1 MKRKLWFT
9 PLFLFTFLLC
19 NAQKKNY
26 FSFENGVYFGNTN
39 SNIAAG
45 MVSSGLNDTEAAD
58 FFLFTITTDY
68 PRKKTD
74 NTSYRVKFG
83 HYLND
88 KTAIEAGFGLS
99 YSGEVKGY
107 DEKGLGQSSNY
118 LTLTSNI
125 NTLYIAFVKTDTRGA
140 TGFGI
145 GPAFSFY
152 KLTKDINRGS
162 IKQSKNYF
170 LPGAMMNGFWN
181 FVSRPSCFV
190 GIGTELLFTTQAKI
204 DEIKI
209 TTQTSTSTFKS
220 TKAGSFN
227 GNISLNA
234 GFRF

>member
-1 MKRKLWFT
+1 MKRKVWFT
-9 PLFLFTFLLC
+9 SFSFLTFLLC

-26 FSFENGVYFGNTN
+26 FSFENGVYFGNAN

-45 MVSSGLNDTEAAD
+45 MASSGLNDTETAD

-68 PRKKTD
+68 PRKKND

-83 HYLND
+83 HYLNN

-99 YSGEVKGY
+99 YQGY
-107 DEKGLGQSSNY
+107 VRGFDNKDLGQSNY

-125 NTLYIAFVKTDTRGA
+125 NSLYIAWVKTDSLGKA
-140 TGFGI
+140 GFGI

-162 IKQSKNYF
+162 IKQSNNYF
-170 LPGAMMNGFWN
+170 LPGAMMNGFWH
-181 FVSRPSCFV
+181 FVARPSWFV
-190 GIGTELLFTTQAKI
+190 GIGTELFFTASAKI